1 MKKDR
6 VPEDGYIH
14 FPSARAKRKRF
25 RDREA
30 EINSIVIGKRTWN
43 NRTGRHKMK
52 PGGREANKIDAGVQ
66 GTIGIQPGV
75 RVKFGM
81 EMAPNIQNT
90 ELPEK

>member
-1 MKKDR
+1 MDTFTFHLPGPRGEGK
-6 VPEDGYIH
+6 
-14 FPSARAKRKRF
+14 
-25 RDREA
+25 DREA
-30 EINSIVIGKRTWN
+30 EINGIVIGKRTWN

-75 RVKFGM
+75 RVKIGM